1 MHWPVARGL
10 WIPNQAGDD
19 DGGYNEALGQP
30 FNSPTIPDV
39 LQNHFDAHVIPG
51 PKNYRHTRLRSGI
64 HVSAANALDPE

>member
-1 MHWPVARGL
+1 MDPQSSW
-10 WIPNQAGDD
+10 DD

-51 PKNYRHTRLRSGI
+51 PKNYRHTRPPSRI
-64 HVSAANALDPE
+64 HMNAANACDPA